1 VNLRCALSH
10 REEVVLVLVV
20 LVVERSEPPLCLVLV
35 VLALVFLVLV
45 VLALAFL
52 VLVVLVVERS

>member
-1 VNLRCALSH
+1 MSHVLAL
-10 REEVVLVLVV
+10 VFIVLVV

-45 VLALAFL
+45 VLALVFL